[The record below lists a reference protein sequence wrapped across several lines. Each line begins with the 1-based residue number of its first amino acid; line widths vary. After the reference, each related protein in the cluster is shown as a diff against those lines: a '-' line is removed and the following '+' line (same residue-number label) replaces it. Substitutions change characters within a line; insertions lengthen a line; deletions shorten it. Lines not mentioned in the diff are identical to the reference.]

1 MKVEGAENLPDEAC
15 IVVGNHSQM
24 NGPLS
29 GEFYFPGKRKIW
41 CAHQMMYLKEV
52 PAYAFQDFWSQK
64 PRWTHW
70 YFRLVSYLIT
80 PLSVCVFN
88 NANTIPVYHD
98 MRLMNT
104 FRTTLEA
111 LQALAKTPVTRENW
125 RLIAAQLDILQ
136 IPGKQ
141 DIIAD
146 WERTFTQIPEPE
158 LPEEVTDY
166 GGPGFMGPQ

>member
-1 MKVEGAENLPDEAC
+1 MDVTVTAGEN
-15 IVVGNHSQM
+15 
-24 NGPLS
+24 
-29 GEFYFPGKRKIW
+29 
-41 CAHQMMYLKEV
+41 
-52 PAYAFQDFWSQK
+52 
-64 PRWTHW
+64 
-70 YFRLVSYLIT
+70 
-80 PLSVCVFN
+80 
-88 NANTIPVYHD
+88 PV
-98 MRLMNT
+98 RG
-104 FRTTLEA
+104 RQATLEA

-158 LPEEVTDY
+158 IPEEVTDY